1 MLCLL
6 ATDFGIAEVAGPFFA
21 SVAFPLSDLDLA
33 DLDLAGGA
41 ILATDGL
48 AAGALAS
55 LGCGL
60 LGGAAF
66 VLAFERPFFAGV
78 AGIGFFSLFTLFFLD
93 FVVFGNFGAA
103 DFLPFL
109 ADAETLPP
117 LPAEAD
123 RAAGLV
129 FFFFEGGTRVSPG
142 RYSFFASSPRWCRQ
156 SRISPVCL
164 PAMKFSRVSRLLP
177 TGWQVLCAKK

>member
-6 ATDFGIAEVAGPFFA
+6 ATDFGFAEVACAFFA
-21 SVAFPLSDLDLA
+21 GVAFPFSDLDLA
-33 DLDLAGGA
+33 GEA

-48 AAGALAS
+48 AAGTLAS

-66 VLAFERPFFAGV
+66 VLAFERLFF
-78 AGIGFFSLFTLFFLD
+78 AGIGFFSLFALSFLD
-93 FVVFGNFGAA
+93 FVVLGNFGAG

-123 RAAGLV
+123 RAAGLF

-142 RYSFFASSPRWCRQ
+142 RFSFFASSPRWCRQ
-156 SRISPVCL
+156 TPLSPVCL
-164 PAMKFSRVSRLLP
+164 PTMKFSRVSRLLP

>member
-6 ATDFGIAEVAGPFFA
+6 ATDFGFAEVAGPFFA
-21 SVAFPLSDLDLA
+21 SGAFPLSDLDFS

-41 ILATDGL
+41 ILATVGL
-48 AAGALAS
+48 AAGTLAS

-60 LGGAAF
+60 LAGEAF
-66 VLAFERPFFAGV
+66 VFAFERLFF
-78 AGIGFFSLFTLFFLD
+78 AGIGFFSLFTLSFLD
-93 FVVFGNFGAA
+93 FVLLGNFGAG

-142 RYSFFASSPRWCRQ
+142 RFSFFASSPRWCRQ
-156 SRISPVCL
+156 TPLSPVCL
-164 PAMKFSRVSRLLP
+164 PTMKFSRVSRLLP